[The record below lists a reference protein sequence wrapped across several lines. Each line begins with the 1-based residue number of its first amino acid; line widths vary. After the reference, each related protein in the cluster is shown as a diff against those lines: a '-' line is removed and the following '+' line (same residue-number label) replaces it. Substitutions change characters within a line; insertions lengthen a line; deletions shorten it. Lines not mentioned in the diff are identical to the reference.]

1 MKRPALWILLGLL
14 AVALVGLPVFE
25 GWMRSKSGS
34 ARAEPRTEQV
44 RWFAAAS
51 LSRVAEQFSRY
62 HPTEQVPGVQIE
74 QQLSAGSSSQLA
86 QQLIAS
92 DETGVFL
99 SADRAWVDALVEA
112 KRVDGEPV
120 LLARNRLVWIAP
132 RDFGFRT
139 YVNDADFFR
148 QLNNPAV
155 TVALADDAV
164 PAGRYAKAWL
174 ESRGQWNDSIRMARM
189 GDVTSVLGIVSSG
202 AALLGCVYA
211 SDVTEDARVDVVYAV
226 DPAATPG
233 IEAWGAVL
241 SGSDAAQRAAL
252 DFCVSPV
259 GQALFEQAGFAP
271 AHPAAA
277 ELPAL
282 DDAAASGSVGAAGGS
297 LLNSLRTLATTLR
310 IALVGV
316 GLVALPAIG
325 VGLFLARRRGA
336 LRTAVAALA
345 QIPLVLPPIAVGLI
359 LLQVLPTRWLLTP
372 WAASIAAG
380 VMAFPLIVHSAA
392 SAFEGVDPRL
402 ECMGASLGLGRFAVL
417 RQVTLPLASHGLV
430 AALLLGFGRAVG
442 EFGATML
449 VAGNVLG
456 ETRTLALSIWQH
468 ATAGEFE
475 RAQWPL
481 ALSIAVGLASV
492 WMAQRLQ
499 SKAHRAEAAPA

>member
-1 MKRPALWILLGLL
+1 VKRRALWILLGLL

-62 HPTEQVPGVQIE
+62 HPTEQVPGVQIG

-226 DPAATPG
+226 AG
-233 IEAWGAVL
+233 RRGVRGG
-241 SGSDAAQRAAL
+241 SGSDAR
-252 DFCVSPV
+252 
-259 GQALFEQAGFAP
+259 
-271 AHPAAA
+271 HR
-277 ELPAL
+277 
-282 DDAAASGSVGAAGGS
+282 S
-297 LLNSLRTLATTLR
+297 L
-310 IALVGV
+310 G
-316 GLVALPAIG
+316 
-325 VGLFLARRRGA
+325 RGA
-336 LRTAVAALA
+336 LRF
-345 QIPLVLPPIAVGLI
+345 GRS
-359 LLQVLPTRWLLTP
+359 PTRGPGLLRVSGRPGPVRT
-372 WAASIAAG
+372 G
-380 VMAFPLIVHSAA
+380 
-392 SAFEGVDPRL
+392 RL
-402 ECMGASLGLGRFAVL
+402 RARPSGR
-417 RQVTLPLASHGLV
+417 R
-430 AALLLGFGRAVG
+430 
-442 EFGATML
+442 
-449 VAGNVLG
+449 
-456 ETRTLALSIWQH
+456 
-468 ATAGEFE
+468 
-475 RAQWPL
+475 
-481 ALSIAVGLASV
+481 
-492 WMAQRLQ
+492 
-499 SKAHRAEAAPA
+499 